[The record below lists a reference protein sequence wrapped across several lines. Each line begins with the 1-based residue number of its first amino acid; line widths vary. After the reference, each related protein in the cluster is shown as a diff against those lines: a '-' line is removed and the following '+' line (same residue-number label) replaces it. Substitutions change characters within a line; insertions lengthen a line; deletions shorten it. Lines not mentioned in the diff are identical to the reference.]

1 MESGYWN
8 LPFLTPVSFGKPTLA
23 FGLMDCQN
31 EPLSAICNS
40 FRWSKLRKLRNLW
53 KNHAIGLM
61 VILIALYSSFYFAE
75 ADTREY
81 IGVTI
86 VGGIYIIYYF
96 IRQR

>member
-1 MESGYWN
+1 
-8 LPFLTPVSFGKPTLA
+8 
-23 FGLMDCQN
+23 
-31 EPLSAICNS
+31 
-40 FRWSKLRKLRNLW
+40 
-53 KNHAIGLM
+53 M

>member
-1 MESGYWN
+1 MESGYCH
-8 LPFLTPVSFGKPTLA
+8 LPFLTPVSSGMPTLA

-31 EPLSAICNS
+31 ETLSASCNA
-40 FRWSKLRKLRNLW
+40 FRWSKLTKLRNLW

-61 VILIALYSSFYFAE
+61 VILIALHASFYFAE